1 MNEHGP
7 RFDELAGDDLPA
19 AERDRLQRVHD
30 LLVAAGPPP
39 ELSPAIMSAP
49 EESSSRITP
58 LYRRYRYRYTALAA
72 AAVLAVTLFSAGYAI
87 GHRGSKEAVQTVA
100 MTGPGGARASLALYP
115 EDRAGNWPMSLEI
128 SGLKQLPAGKT
139 YSLWL
144 TRHGKLADPCG
155 TFTVANGTTKVP
167 LNAPY
172 HLKDYD
178 GWVVVR
184 TGSKTPLLST
194 AA

>member
-1 MNEHGP
+1 VSDHRP
-7 RFDELAGDDLPA
+7 SLDDLAGDDLPA

-30 LLVAAGPPP
+30 LLIAAGPPP
-39 ELSPAIMSAP
+39 ELSPALTSPP
-49 EESSSRITP
+49 EEPRAGVTP
-58 LYRRYRYRYTALAA
+58 LSRRYRYRYTAIAA
-72 AAVLAVTLFSAGYAI
+72 AAALAITLFGAGYAI
-87 GHRGSKEAVQTVA
+87 GHRGTKEATKTVA
-100 MTGPGGARASLALYP
+100 MTGPGGAQASLVLYG
-115 EDRAGNWPMSLEI
+115 EDPAGNWPMKLEI
-128 SGLKQLPAGKT
+128 SGLKPLPAGET

-155 TFTVANGTTKVP
+155 TFAVTSGTTKVP

-184 TGSKTPLLST
+184 TGAKKPLLST
-194 AA
+194 A